1 MYKIS
6 DIRRDYHKHALHRS
20 ELLEDPVKQFKI
32 WLDYAI
38 SAEAD
43 DPTAMTLSTVNAAG
57 LPSSRIVLLKA
68 VNSEG
73 FTFFTNYQSDKGR
86 HLDFQPAVAL
96 NFYWPKLERQ
106 VRIEGMTKKT
116 TPEISDHYFL
126 SRPRNSQLSALISPQ
141 SRAIEEDYLD
151 KQVEKSNAEDPSQTY
166 LRPQHW
172 GGYIVA
178 PTMIEFWQGR
188 SNRLHDR
195 FRYEQTK
202 NSWKIERLAP

>member
-6 DIRRDYHKHALHRS
+6 DIRRDYHKHVLHRKD
-20 ELLEDPVKQFKI
+20 LLEDPVKQFKT

-57 LPSSRIVLLKA
+57 LPSSRIVLLKN
-68 VNSEG
+68 VTPEG

-86 HLDFQPAVAL
+86 HLDFQPGVAL

-106 VRIEGMTKKT
+106 VRIEGLAQRTSAKV
-116 TPEISDHYFL
+116 SDHYFS
-126 SRPRNSQLSALISPQ
+126 SRPKNSQLSALISPQ
-141 SRAIEEDYLD
+141 SQVIEEDYLD
-151 KQVEKSNAEDPSQTY
+151 KQVEKNRVESSSQNY
-166 LRPQHW
+166 HRPKHW

-195 FRYEQTK
+195 FRYEPLK
-202 NSWKIERLAP
+202 DGWKIERLAP